1 MSLPLLYPR
10 LLFAALLSLGL
21 FVGSWGQSL
30 PQTRCLA
37 EGEHVWAMGALPQY
51 GTSMAAVRGH
61 QESQQSSNPSSLEVH
76 TLPVVVHVM
85 HRGSPVGVQENISD
99 AQIFSA
105 IDALN
110 QDFRKLAGSNGD
122 GTGVD
127 TYIQFELAKRNPLDE
142 PTNGIV
148 RTDARSVSGFEEHG
162 IASTGGVYGADQ
174 VAVKSLTSWGG
185 DDYINVFVV
194 PEINGNNGAGGTQGF
209 AFLGPTFDA
218 RDGIVVLHNAFGLV
232 GNLKPET
239 NLNRTLT
246 HEMGHHLSLFHTFS
260 NTSSCSEEI
269 NCAVQGD
276 EVCDTPPTT
285 VNDVNCSTSTCEGAI
300 LENYMDYTPQQCQNM
315 FTAGQRARMRNCLET
330 VRFSLI
336 ESTGA
341 TPIAEHD
348 LALSSVA
355 DGAPAT
361 CFPEWSPHATV
372 TNLGVDVIEAF
383 GMTAV
388 WNEGEPA
395 RWVADHSLG
404 PGESVEVAL
413 PAFILSP
420 DTNLLTVS
428 VTKLGGPVDG
438 FEGNN
443 GMTKAI
449 VWGPSD
455 VWTIE
460 LDTGLDAENVAWQL
474 VSEDGSVVEEGGNY
488 LNALTTYTTSFC
500 VPDGCH
506 TLRLTDAGE
515 DGLCAFDFDADGV
528 CDLGGG
534 LLLTNAAGDTL
545 AFTGAGADNFGSEIS
560 WEVCASGPTTLDGCA
575 DVNNNAICDGS
586 EFNLCPTNSV
596 CWEDPSAACT
606 DHNQNGLCDAAEQ
619 SGCTYAHAPNFNPSA
634 TMDDG
639 SCLSPCFGDFNNDGS
654 VGLSDLL
661 DFLSVFGTGCD

>member
-1 MSLPLLYPR
+1 
-10 LLFAALLSLGL
+10 
-21 FVGSWGQSL
+21 
-30 PQTRCLA
+30 
-37 EGEHVWAMGALPQY
+37 
-51 GTSMAAVRGH
+51 
-61 QESQQSSNPSSLEVH
+61 
-76 TLPVVVHVM
+76 
-85 HRGSPVGVQENISD
+85 
-99 AQIFSA
+99 
-105 IDALN
+105 
-110 QDFRKLAGSNGD
+110 
-122 GTGVD
+122 
-127 TYIQFELAKRNPLDE
+127 
-142 PTNGIV
+142 
-148 RTDARSVSGFEEHG
+148 
-162 IASTGGVYGADQ
+162 
-174 VAVKSLTSWGG
+174 
-185 DDYINVFVV
+185 
-194 PEINGNNGAGGTQGF
+194 
-209 AFLGPTFDA
+209 
-218 RDGIVVLHNAFGLV
+218 
-232 GNLKPET
+232 
-239 NLNRTLT
+239 
-246 HEMGHHLSLFHTFS
+246 
-260 NTSSCSEEI
+260 
-269 NCAVQGD
+269 
-276 EVCDTPPTT
+276 
-285 VNDVNCSTSTCEGAI
+285 AI

-315 FTAGQRARMRNCLET
+315 FTAGQRARMRSCLET

-372 TNLGVDVIEAF
+372 TNLGVDVVEAF

-449 VWGPSD
+449 VWEPSD

-515 DGLCAFDFDADGV
+515 DGL
-528 CDLGGG
+528 
-534 LLLTNAAGDTL
+534 
-545 AFTGAGADNFGSEIS
+545 
-560 WEVCASGPTTLDGCA
+560 
-575 DVNNNAICDGS
+575 
-586 EFNLCPTNSV
+586 
-596 CWEDPSAACT
+596 
-606 DHNQNGLCDAAEQ
+606 
-619 SGCTYAHAPNFNPSA
+619 
-634 TMDDG
+634 
-639 SCLSPCFGDFNNDGS
+639 
-654 VGLSDLL
+654 
-661 DFLSVFGTGCD
+661 

>member
-1 MSLPLLYPR
+1 M
-10 LLFAALLSLGL
+10 
-21 FVGSWGQSL
+21 
-30 PQTRCLA
+30 
-37 EGEHVWAMGALPQY
+37 
-51 GTSMAAVRGH
+51 
-61 QESQQSSNPSSLEVH
+61 
-76 TLPVVVHVM
+76 
-85 HRGSPVGVQENISD
+85 
-99 AQIFSA
+99 
-105 IDALN
+105 
-110 QDFRKLAGSNGD
+110 
-122 GTGVD
+122 
-127 TYIQFELAKRNPLDE
+127 
-142 PTNGIV
+142 
-148 RTDARSVSGFEEHG
+148 
-162 IASTGGVYGADQ
+162 
-174 VAVKSLTSWGG
+174 
-185 DDYINVFVV
+185 
-194 PEINGNNGAGGTQGF
+194 
-209 AFLGPTFDA
+209 
-218 RDGIVVLHNAFGLV
+218 
-232 GNLKPET
+232 
-239 NLNRTLT
+239 
-246 HEMGHHLSLFHTFS
+246 
-260 NTSSCSEEI
+260 
-269 NCAVQGD
+269 
-276 EVCDTPPTT
+276 
-285 VNDVNCSTSTCEGAI
+285 
-300 LENYMDYTPQQCQNM
+300 
-315 FTAGQRARMRNCLET
+315 
-330 VRFSLI
+330 
-336 ESTGA
+336 
-341 TPIAEHD
+341 
-348 LALSSVA
+348 
-355 DGAPAT
+355 
-361 CFPEWSPHATV
+361 
-372 TNLGVDVIEAF
+372 
-383 GMTAV
+383 
-388 WNEGEPA
+388 
-395 RWVADHSLG
+395 
-404 PGESVEVAL
+404 